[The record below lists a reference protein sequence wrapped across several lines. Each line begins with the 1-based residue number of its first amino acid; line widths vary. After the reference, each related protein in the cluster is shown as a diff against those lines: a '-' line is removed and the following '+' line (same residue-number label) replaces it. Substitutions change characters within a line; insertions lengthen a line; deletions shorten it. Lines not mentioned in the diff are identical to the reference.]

1 MHCRSS
7 IRTSL
12 IVLASSLA
20 LVGSAAAQGVRDE
33 LADISEEEALA
44 KQSQNPVA
52 NLISLPFQNN
62 TTFGVGPSDAVVN
75 TFNIQPI
82 YPIGAGKFTI
92 INRFILP
99 VTYQGEVVPGGGTE
113 FGLGDLS
120 YTAFVSPAKA
130 SKITWGIGPSFVIP
144 TATAD
149 RLGSGKWSAG
159 IGIVALMM
167 PGRWVVGGL
176 VQNTWSFAGD
186 ENRAGV
192 NFFFSQYFVTY
203 VLPSKLYFTSSP
215 IITAN
220 WEAESGQQWTV
231 PLGGGLGKLVKVGKT
246 PVDLQVQAFYHVVKP
261 DFAGDWS
268 TRLQFKLLFPK

>member
-7 IRTSL
+7 IRPSL
-12 IVLASSLA
+12 IVLTFSLA
-20 LVGSAAAQGVRDE
+20 LGVPAAAQDVRDE
-33 LADISEEEALA
+33 QAAISEDEALA

-62 TTFGVGPSDAVVN
+62 TTFGVGPAEAVTN

-82 YPIGAGKFTI
+82 YPIGNDKFTI
-92 INRFILP
+92 INRFIMP
-99 VTYQGEVVPGGGTE
+99 VKYQGEVVAGVGSE

-130 SKITWGIGPSFVIP
+130 DKITWGIGPSFVIP

-167 PGRWVVGGL
+167 PGRWVVGAL
-176 VQNTWSFAGD
+176 AQNTWSFAGD
-186 ENRAGV
+186 DNRADV

-203 VLPSKLYFTSSP
+203 VLPSKLYFTSGP

-231 PLGGGLGKLVKVGKT
+231 PFGGGVGKLVRIGKT
-246 PVDLQVQAFYHVVKP
+246 PVDLQVQAFYNVIKP
-261 DFAGDWS
+261 DFAGDWN

>member
-1 MHCRSS
+1 M
-7 IRTSL
+7 TNLTATTTLFAATTL
-12 IVLASSLA
+12 IVASA
-20 LVGSAAAQGVRDE
+20 LSAQDTKDEAALESE
-33 LADISEEEALA
+33 LA
-44 KQSQNPVA
+44 KKSQNPIA

-62 TTFGVGPSDAVVN
+62 TTFGVGPGDAVVN
-75 TFNIQPI
+75 DFNIQPV
-82 YPIGAGKFTI
+82 YPVTVKNFNV

-99 VTYQGEVVPGGGTE
+99 VTYQGEVVPGIGSE

-130 SKITWGIGPSFVIP
+130 SGVTWGVGPSFVLP

-159 IGIVALMM
+159 LGLVVLAT
-167 PGRWVVGGL
+167 PGSWVVGGL
-176 VQNTWSFAGD
+176 LQNVWSFAGD
-186 ENRAGV
+186 ADRADV
-192 NFFFSQYFVTY
+192 NFLLAQYFVSY
-203 VLPSKLYFTSSP
+203 VMPAFYLTSAP

-231 PLGGGLGKLVKVGKT
+231 PFGGGAGKLIRVGKT
-246 PVDLQVQAFYHVVKP
+246 PVDIQAQAFVNVVKP

-268 TRLQFKLLFPK
+268 LRLQFKLLFPK